1 MQKGDYMSKA
11 ILEVKNL
18 TKVYRIGL
26 IRQKE
31 IVAVNNINF
40 NVKEGEII
48 SLVGESGSG
57 KTTTA
62 RMILRLLR
70 PTSGNIL
77 FNGKDIWSDIRNKKE
92 LKWYWRNVNGVFQ
105 DPYSSFNP
113 THTIRF
119 VMLRTFN
126 LFDEEIDYDIK
137 INMIKEALKEVGLIP
152 EEILDK
158 RPFEL
163 SGGMRQRVLIA
174 RIFLIRPKLVI
185 ADEPTSMIDAT
196 LRLSLLDLFLKLR
209 DEFKT
214 SQIFITHDLG
224 LATYIS
230 DRILV
235 MYKGEIVE
243 EGIPEEIL
251 NKPSHP
257 YTKKLLESVPK
268 LYSKLLT

>member
-1 MQKGDYMSKA
+1 
-11 ILEVKNL
+11 
-18 TKVYRIGL
+18 L

-62 RMILRLLR
+62 KMILRLLR

-77 FNGKDIWSDIRNKKE
+77 FNGKDIWADIRNEKE

-119 VMLRTFN
+119 FMLRTFN
-126 LFDEEIDYDIK
+126 LFDEEIDYDTK

-174 RIFLIRPKLVI
+174 RIFLIKPKLVI

-268 LYSKLLT
+268 LYSKWFT

>member
-70 PTSGNIL
+70 PTSGNVL
-77 FNGKDIWSDIRNKKE
+77 FNGKDIWRDIRNKKE

-126 LFDEEIDYDIK
+126 LFDEEIDYDTK

-235 MYKGEIVE
+235 MYKGGIVE

-268 LYSKLLT
+268 LYSKWLT